1 MEMKY
6 LFVKTPPALYYYYD
20 GGGSKIG
27 QKQREIFHFAFL
39 GFHKRRDKKIVSLSE
54 REREKK
60 ECSKNTRLDDTFE
73 RFFFLFSCSLNTH
86 NKKKGKKYERAK
98 CL

>member
-6 LFVKTPPALYYYYD
+6 LLVKTPPALYYYYD

-39 GFHKRRDKKIVSLSE
+39 GFHKRRDKKLWVALE
-54 REREKK
+54 RKREKGV
-60 ECSKNTRLDDTFE
+60 F
-73 RFFFLFSCSLNTH
+73 
-86 NKKKGKKYERAK
+86 KKYTLFGRHF
-98 CL
+98 